1 MDLRDKQ
8 LRIIREFIKE
18 NVFEMVTDE
27 WSRILWGS
35 NWACG
40 HKLYMKRVN

>member
-1 MDLRDKQ
+1 VDLRDKQ

-35 NWACG
+35 NCP
-40 HKLYMKRVN
+40 